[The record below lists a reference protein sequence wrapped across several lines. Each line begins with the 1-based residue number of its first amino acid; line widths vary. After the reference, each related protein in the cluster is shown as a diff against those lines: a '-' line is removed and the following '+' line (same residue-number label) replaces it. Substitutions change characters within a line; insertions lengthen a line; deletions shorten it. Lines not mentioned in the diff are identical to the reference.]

1 MKLTE
6 ILRHTEG
13 KNLEFKRDLSSPA
26 GFLRTV
32 VAFAN
37 TTGGVILIGVED
49 RTRHI
54 RGVTDPLD
62 LEERV
67 VNLISD
73 SIKPRLLPDVEL
85 LSYRNTQVVA
95 VEVFPSPARPHYL
108 TRDGLQR
115 GTYARVGSSN
125 RLADAALVAEMRRYA
140 TGESFDEGPL
150 PALDSE
156 AVDFRV
162 ASESF
167 APARTLT
174 RHNLQTLRLLTLHQ
188 GRLVPTVGGILLFG
202 ADRLAHF
209 PDAWIQAG
217 RFAGVDKATIVDHL
231 DIKTPPAQAVEDAV
245 GFVQKHALHGIT
257 IDQVRRTEHW
267 SVPIVAIREAIINA
281 VAHADYSQR
290 GAPIRVAIFDN
301 RIEVENP
308 GLLPFGL
315 TLDDLPQGISKL
327 RNRTIGRVFHAL
339 GLVEQWGSG
348 VQRMIATCRE
358 AGLAPPVWEEVGM
371 RLRVTIHTA
380 VTDSPVSDTAGAA
393 RIKRGDGT
401 PIVAVGQLGAAT
413 GYAVDATD
421 QSILA
426 LLEGGDEHGTGEVAR
441 AIGLSARATRTRLIK
456 LVSLGLVREVGT
468 RPNDPKRRYIASR
481 ALRG

>member
-1 MKLTE
+1 MKITE
-6 ILRHTEG
+6 LLRRTEG
-13 KNLEFKRDLSSPA
+13 KNLEFKRDLSSPG

-49 RTRHI
+49 RTRHV

-85 LSYRNTQVVA
+85 LSYRNIHVLA

-108 TRDGLQR
+108 AREGLQR

-125 RLADAALVAEMRRYA
+125 RLADAALVAEMRRYT

-150 PALDSE
+150 PALNSE
-156 AVDFRV
+156 AVDFQA

-174 RHNLQTLRLLTLHQ
+174 PNNLHTLRLLTPHQ
-188 GRLVPTVGGILLFG
+188 GSMVPTVGGILLFG
-202 ADRLAHF
+202 VDRLAHF

-217 RFAGVDKATIVDHL
+217 RFAGIDKATIVDHL
-231 DIKTPPAQAVEDAV
+231 DIKTPLVRAIEDAV
-245 GFVQKHALHGIT
+245 AFVQKHALHGVEIG
-257 IDQVRRTEHW
+257 QVRHQDRW
-267 SVPIVAIREAIINA
+267 SVPIVAVREAIINA

-290 GAPIRVAIFDN
+290 GAPIRLAIFAN

-327 RNRTIGRVFHAL
+327 RNRTIGRVFHEL

-358 AGLAPPVWEEVGM
+358 AGLAPPVWEEVGL
-371 RLRVTIHTA
+371 RLRVTIHTI
-380 VTDSPVSDTAGAA
+380 AA
-393 RIKRGDGT
+393 KRGDGT
-401 PIVAVGQLGAAT
+401 PIVAEAELGAAT
-413 GYAVDATD
+413 GYALDATD

-426 LLEGGDEHGTGEVAR
+426 LLKDGGEYGSAQVAT
-441 AIGLSARATRTRLIK
+441 AVGLTPRSTRTRLAK
-456 LVSLGLVREVGT
+456 LVSRGLVREVGT
-468 RPNDPKRRYIASR
+468 GPHDPKRRYIASR
-481 ALRG
+481 AVLGGG

>member
-6 ILRHTEG
+6 LLRRTEG
-13 KNLEFKRDLSSPA
+13 KNLEFKRDLSSPT

-37 TTGGVILIGVED
+37 TTGGVILVGVED

-67 VNLISD
+67 VNLVSD

-85 LSYRNTQVVA
+85 LSYRNSHVLA

-108 TRDGLQR
+108 AREGLHR

-125 RLADAALVAEMRRYA
+125 RLADAALVAEMRRYT

-150 PALDSE
+150 PALNSE
-156 AVDFRV
+156 AVDFQA
-162 ASESF
+162 ASSSF

-174 RHNLQTLRLLTLHQ
+174 PNNLHTLRLLTPHQ
-188 GRLVPTVGGILLFG
+188 GSMVPTVGGILLFG
-202 ADRLAHF
+202 VDRLAHF

-231 DIKTPPAQAVEDAV
+231 DIKTPLVQAIEDAV
-245 GFVQKHALHGIT
+245 AFVQKHALHGIE
-257 IDQVRRTEHW
+257 IGQVRHQGRW

-290 GAPIRVAIFDN
+290 GAPIRLAIFDN

-327 RNRTIGRVFHAL
+327 RNRTIGRVFHEL

-358 AGLAPPVWEEVGM
+358 AGLAPPVWEEVGL
-371 RLRVTIHTA
+371 RLRATIHTI
-380 VTDSPVSDTAGAA
+380 AA
-393 RIKRGDGT
+393 KRGDGT
-401 PIVAVGQLGAAT
+401 PIVAEAELGAAT
-413 GYAVDATD
+413 GYVLDPTD

-426 LLEGGDEHGTGEVAR
+426 LLKDGGEYGSAQVAK
-441 AIGLSARATRTRLIK
+441 AVGLTPRTTRTRLAR
-456 LVSLGLVREVGT
+456 LVSRGLVREVGT
-468 RPNDPKRRYIASR
+468 GPHDPKRRYIASR
-481 ALRG
+481 AVLGGG

>member
-6 ILRHTEG
+6 ILRRTEG
-13 KNLEFKRDLSSPA
+13 KNLEFKRDLSSPT

-37 TTGGVILIGVED
+37 TAGGVILIGVED

-54 RGVTDPLD
+54 RGVSDPLD

-108 TRDGLQR
+108 ARDGLQR

-174 RHNLQTLRLLTLHQ
+174 RRNLQTLRLLTLHQ

-231 DIKTPPAQAVEDAV
+231 DIKTAPAQAVEDAV

-290 GAPIRVAIFDN
+290 GAPIRLAIFDD

-308 GLLPFGL
+308 GLLPV
-315 TLDDLPQGISKL
+315 
-327 RNRTIGRVFHAL
+327 RTHA
-339 GLVEQWGSG
+339 
-348 VQRMIATCRE
+348 R
-358 AGLAPPVWEEVGM
+358 
-371 RLRVTIHTA
+371 
-380 VTDSPVSDTAGAA
+380 
-393 RIKRGDGT
+393 
-401 PIVAVGQLGAAT
+401 
-413 GYAVDATD
+413 
-421 QSILA
+421 
-426 LLEGGDEHGTGEVAR
+426 
-441 AIGLSARATRTRLIK
+441 
-456 LVSLGLVREVGT
+456 
-468 RPNDPKRRYIASR
+468 
-481 ALRG
+481 

>member
-1 MKLTE
+1 MRLTE
-6 ILRHTEG
+6 ILRRNEG

-37 TTGGVILIGVED
+37 TTGGIILIGVED

-54 RGVTDPLD
+54 RGVSDPLD

-85 LSYRNTQVVA
+85 LSYRNTHVLA
-95 VEVFPSPARPHYL
+95 IEVFPSPARPHYL
-108 TRDGLQR
+108 ARAGLHQ

-125 RLADAALVAEMRRYA
+125 RLADAALIAEMRRHA

-167 APARTLT
+167 APALTLT
-174 RHNLQTLRLLTLHQ
+174 RGNLQTLRLLTPHQ

-202 ADRLAHF
+202 TDRLAHF

-217 RFAGVDKATIVDHL
+217 RFAGTDKATIADHL
-231 DIKTPPAQAVEDAV
+231 DVKTPLVQAVEDAV
-245 GFVQKHALHGIT
+245 AFVQKHAMRGVKIGP
-257 IDQVRRTEHW
+257 VRREERW
-267 SVPIVAIREAIINA
+267 SVPLVAIREAIVNA
-281 VAHADYSQR
+281 VVHADYSQR
-290 GAPIRVAIFDN
+290 GAPIRLVIFDD

-315 TLDDLPQGISKL
+315 TLDDLPQGISRL
-327 RNRTIGRVFHAL
+327 RNRTIGRVFHEL

-358 AGLAPPVWEEVGM
+358 AGLPPPVWEEVGL
-371 RLRVTIHTA
+371 RLRVTIYTGASASPPTNAGIAERYGGTPVEGVELGGTA
-380 VTDSPVSDTAGAA
+380 AGYVV
-393 RIKRGDGT
+393 DGT
-401 PIVAVGQLGAAT
+401 DQL
-413 GYAVDATD
+413 
-421 QSILA
+421 ILA
-426 LLEGGDEHGTGEVAR
+426 LLESGGEHGTG
-441 AIGLSARATRTRLIK
+441 AIAKAVGLTPRATRTRLVK
-456 LVSLGLVREVGT
+456 LVSRGLVREVGT
-468 RPNDPKRRYIASR
+468 GPHDPKRRYIASQ
-481 ALRG
+481 AVLGDG

>member
-1 MKLTE
+1 MKITE
-6 ILRHTEG
+6 LLRRTEG

-54 RGVTDPLD
+54 RGVSNPLD

-85 LSYRNTQVVA
+85 LSYRSTHVLA
-95 VEVFPSPARPHYL
+95 VEVFPSPARPHHL
-108 TRDGLQR
+108 TREGLQR
-115 GTYARVGSSN
+115 GTYIRVGSSN
-125 RLADAALVAEMRRYA
+125 RLADAALVSEMRRYA
-140 TGESFDEGPL
+140 TGDSFDEGPL
-150 PALDSE
+150 PALNSE
-156 AVDFRV
+156 AIDFRA

-174 RHNLQTLRLLTLHQ
+174 RRNLESLRLLTRHQ

-202 ADRLAHF
+202 ADRLADF

-231 DIKTPPAQAVEDAV
+231 DIKTPLVQAIEEAV
-245 GFVQKHALHGIT
+245 AFVQKHALHGVDIG
-257 IDQVRRTEHW
+257 QVRHQDRW

-290 GAPIRVAIFDN
+290 GAPVRLAIFDN

-315 TLDDLPQGISKL
+315 TLEDLPQGISKL
-327 RNRTIGRVFHAL
+327 RNRTIGRVFHEL

-358 AGLAPPVWEEVGM
+358 AGLAPPVWEEVGL
-371 RLRVTIHTA
+371 RLRVTIYTVAAKHG
-380 VTDSPVSDTAGAA
+380 AGA
-393 RIKRGDGT
+393 
-401 PIVAVGQLGAAT
+401 PIVAVAEPGAAT
-413 GYAVDATD
+413 GYALDATD
-421 QSILA
+421 QLILA
-426 LLEGGDEHGTGEVAR
+426 LLKEGEEYGSAEVAV
-441 AIGLSARATRTRLIK
+441 AVGLTPRATRTRLVK
-456 LVSLGLVREVGT
+456 LVSRGLVREVGT
-468 RPNDPKRRYIASR
+468 GPHDPKRRYIASR
-481 ALRG
+481 AVLGGG

>member
-1 MKLTE
+1 MRLTE
-6 ILRHTEG
+6 ILRQTEG

-37 TTGGVILIGVED
+37 TAGGIILIGVED

-54 RGVTDPLD
+54 RGVREPLD

-85 LSYRNTQVVA
+85 LSYRNTHVLA
-95 VEVFPSPARPHYL
+95 IEVFPSPARPHYL
-108 TRDGLQR
+108 ARAGLHQ

-125 RLADAALVAEMRRYA
+125 RLADAALIAEMRRYA
-140 TGESFDEGPL
+140 TGESFDEGAL

-167 APARTLT
+167 APALALT
-174 RHNLQTLRLLTLHQ
+174 RDNLQTLRLLTPHQ

-202 ADRLAHF
+202 TDRLVHF

-217 RFAGVDKATIVDHL
+217 RFAGADKATIVDHL
-231 DIKTPPAQAVEDAV
+231 DIRKPLVQAVEDAV
-245 GFVQKHALHGIT
+245 AFVQKHALRGVKIG
-257 IDQVRRTEHW
+257 QVRREEQW

-281 VAHADYSQR
+281 VVHADYSQR
-290 GAPIRVAIFDN
+290 GAPIRLAIFDN

-327 RNRTIGRVFHAL
+327 RNRTIGRVFHEL

-358 AGLAPPVWEEVGM
+358 AGLAPPLWEEVGL
-371 RLRVTIHTA
+371 RLRVTIHAA
-380 VTDSPVSDTAGAA
+380 VTDSPEIRAA
-393 RIKRGDGT
+393 AAS
-401 PIVAVGQLGAAT
+401 PIVADAELGAAT
-413 GYAVDATD
+413 GYAIDATD
-421 QSILA
+421 QLILA
-426 LLEGGDEHGTGEVAR
+426 LLESGGEHGTGKIAKAV
-441 AIGLSARATRTRLIK
+441 GLTPRATRTRLVK
-456 LVSLGLVREVGT
+456 LVSRGLVREVGT
-468 RPNDPKRRYIASR
+468 GPHDPKRHYIASR
-481 ALRG
+481 VVLSEG